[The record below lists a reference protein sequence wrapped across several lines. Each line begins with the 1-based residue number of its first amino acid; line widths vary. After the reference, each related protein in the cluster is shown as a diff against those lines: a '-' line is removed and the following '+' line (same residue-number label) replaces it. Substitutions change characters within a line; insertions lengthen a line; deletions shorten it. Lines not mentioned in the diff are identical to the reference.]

1 MNPKK
6 NVISQTCKTLAIHEN
21 WPPQIQMVSHN
32 LELNVWE
39 TVSVELSSID
49 RAPTHCPMR
58 WTLIWST
65 QGNKPSPTSREAPS
79 SPVTTPSPWS
89 EGTCTQLIIHPQM
102 LTLNIFLLMIK
113 VSPVLIILLFREKFL
128 TSGDGAYT
136 IIRGYVWSRKLIN
149 LPWFVSMCV
158 LVNPCHKP
166 WSVYMWGPVCLYQR
180 PRFEVACGC
189 FHLCVMLL
197 AMRVY
202 VLMTI

>member
-1 MNPKK
+1 MNKDCDYDSSDILWNRKNSLWLNYHWFYQYHTNFNLQYIMKSLFLILKSESKK

-102 LTLNIFLLMIK
+102 TDVKYFSLNDKSIPCTNNFIIQRKIFNIGGRC
-113 VSPVLIILLFREKFL
+113 IHHN
-128 TSGDGAYT
+128 
-136 IIRGYVWSRKLIN
+136 SR
-149 LPWFVSMCV
+149 
-158 LVNPCHKP
+158 
-166 WSVYMWGPVCLYQR
+166 VCLVKETY
-180 PRFEVACGC
+180 
-189 FHLCVMLL
+189 
-197 AMRVY
+197 
-202 VLMTI
+202 